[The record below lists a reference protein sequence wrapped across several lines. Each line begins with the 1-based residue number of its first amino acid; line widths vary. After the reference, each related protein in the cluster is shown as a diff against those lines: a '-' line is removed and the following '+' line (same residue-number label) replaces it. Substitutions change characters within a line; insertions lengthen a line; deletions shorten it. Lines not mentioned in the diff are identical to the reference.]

1 MRGCRLLFA
10 CGNGGGRC
18 RDRDS
23 RLRDP
28 RGVRRGRWEDE
39 MRCVRSLSLLN
50 SGVGGVDRVDGD
62 GGVLYIVKKVTN
74 ASQQYVCI
82 WVVGGGG
89 SPGKRA

>member
-1 MRGCRLLFA
+1 
-10 CGNGGGRC
+10 
-18 RDRDS
+18 
-23 RLRDP
+23 
-28 RGVRRGRWEDE
+28 